1 MIASRCS
8 NGKLAAFD
16 DATLEKYGYFI
27 QLLNRFP
34 AFYEVVH
41 NDYHLNASK
50 SGWSL
55 TKVFFLFIF
64 FSSLFI
70 YMQTNFT
77 DFREAPEDILV
88 AVYSAIARNDVA
100 NAGIVYLFILCVLFS
115 NIVFFKL
122 LEAVKKLLATLAN
135 RSAICK
141 RFPQMSIVSI
151 LLFFILYLIV
161 FMLGF

>member
-1 MIASRCS
+1 
-8 NGKLAAFD
+8 
-16 DATLEKYGYFI
+16 
-27 QLLNRFP
+27 
-34 AFYEVVH
+34 
-41 NDYHLNASK
+41 
-50 SGWSL
+50 
-55 TKVFFLFIF
+55 
-64 FSSLFI
+64 
-70 YMQTNFT
+70 MQTNFT

-88 AVYSAIARNDVA
+88 AVYSAIARNDVT
-100 NAGIVYLFILCVLFS
+100 NAGIVYLFFLCVLFF

-161 FMLGF
+161 FILGF

>member
-1 MIASRCS
+1 MPAS
-8 NGKLAAFD
+8 LAG
-16 DATLEKYGYFI
+16 LSLRYS
-27 QLLNRFP
+27 
-34 AFYEVVH
+34 FY
-41 NDYHLNASK
+41 SF
-50 SGWSL
+50 SF
-55 TKVFFLFIF
+55 FFL
-64 FSSLFI
+64 LTCT
-70 YMQTNFT
+70 QTNFT

-100 NAGIVYLFILCVLFS
+100 NAGIVYLFLLCVLFF

-151 LLFFILYLIV
+151 HSFLHSLSYCVYVRVLSFLL
-161 FMLGF
+161 MS

>member
-1 MIASRCS
+1 MIASRRS

-55 TKVFFLFIF
+55 TKVFFLFF
-64 FSSLFI
+64 FFPPCLFI
-70 YMQTNFT
+70 CRPTSLISEKHQ
-77 DFREAPEDILV
+77 RISWLQ
-88 AVYSAIARNDVA
+88 
-100 NAGIVYLFILCVLFS
+100 FILP
-115 NIVFFKL
+115 L
-122 LEAVKKLLATLAN
+122 LE
-135 RSAICK
+135 
-141 RFPQMSIVSI
+141 M
-151 LLFFILYLIV
+151 
-161 FMLGF
+161 M

>member
-1 MIASRCS
+1 MIASRRS

-55 TKVFFLFIF
+55 TKVFFLFF
-64 FSSLFI
+64 F
-70 YMQTNFT
+70 
-77 DFREAPEDILV
+77 
-88 AVYSAIARNDVA
+88 
-100 NAGIVYLFILCVLFS
+100 
-115 NIVFFKL
+115 FF
-122 LEAVKKLLATLAN
+122 LLAY
-135 RSAICK
+135 
-141 RFPQMSIVSI
+141 
-151 LLFFILYLIV
+151 LYADQLH
-161 FMLGF
+161 

>member
-1 MIASRCS
+1 
-8 NGKLAAFD
+8 
-16 DATLEKYGYFI
+16 
-27 QLLNRFP
+27 
-34 AFYEVVH
+34 
-41 NDYHLNASK
+41 
-50 SGWSL
+50 
-55 TKVFFLFIF
+55 
-64 FSSLFI
+64 
-70 YMQTNFT
+70 MQTNFT

-88 AVYSAIARNDVA
+88 AVYSAIARNDVT
-100 NAGIVYLFILCVLFS
+100 NASIMYLFLLCVLVF

-161 FMLGF
+161 FILGF